1 MMETAER
8 ATDRRTVRVEKVMGT
23 AVSFDV
29 RGEGDHDAAVAEAI
43 AWFHDVDRRFST
55 YRPDSLVSRFGRD
68 AAVLHDPDLAEVVE
82 ACERIRSLS
91 GGAFDAR
98 IGAGF
103 DPSAFVKGWSV
114 DRAGEILRAHG
125 CEHWS
130 VNAGGDVLVSTPVGH
145 RPWRI
150 GVQHP
155 FDRGALGTV
164 LEAEH
169 LAVATSA
176 RTERGDHIR
185 DPRTGGPAVGAAS
198 TTVCGPELGFADAC
212 ATAAFV
218 LGEDGPAWVAGL
230 AGYECWSVLPDGGV
244 LATAGFPRVV
254 HGVPV
259 RTAAASGAAR

>member
-1 MMETAER
+1 
-8 ATDRRTVRVEKVMGT
+8 MGT

-55 YRPDSLVSRFGRD
+55 YRPDSLVSRLGRD
-68 AAVLHDPDLAEVVE
+68 AAVLRDPDLAEVVE
-82 ACERIRSLS
+82 VCERMRTSS

-98 IGAGF
+98 SPSGF

-125 CEHWS
+125 CERWS
-130 VNAGGDVLVSTPVGH
+130 VNAGGDVLVASDGG

-155 FDRGALGTV
+155 FDRGAFGTV
-164 LEAEH
+164 LEADH

-176 RTERGDHIR
+176 LTERGEHIR
-185 DPRTGGPAVGAAS
+185 DPRTGRAAVGAVS
-198 TTVCGPELGFADAC
+198 TTVCGPELGLADAI

-218 LGEDGPAWVAGL
+218 LGQDGPAWVAGL
-230 AGYECWSVLPDGGV
+230 DGYECWSVLPDGSV
-244 LATAGFPRVV
+244 LATAGFPRLV

-259 RTAAASGAAR
+259 RSASAPAAFR